1 MAELFDVLD
10 KELLDVD
17 VGVGVVLSHGDAQET
32 FWPCDQSS
40 FGELGSQNGLRAF
53 SKSGSVKDH
62 LVVVEV
68 QKGLGI
74 LEHLV
79 DCITFFFWKSH
90 HLVFSIFM
98 LQDLA
103 HRVRLVGRAVLDNQL
118 HSSKSLFC
126 FS

>member
-1 MAELFDVLD
+1 MTELVVVLD

-17 VGVGVVLSHGDAQET
+17 VGNGVVLSYEDAQET
-32 FWPCDQSS
+32 FWPCAQNS
-40 FGELGSQNGLRAF
+40 FGELGSQNGLHAF
-53 SKSGSVKDH
+53 SKSGSVKNY

-74 LEHLV
+74 LEHLAE
-79 DCITFFFWKSH
+79 CITFLFRKSH

-103 HRVRLVGRAVLDNQL
+103 HCVWLVGRAVLDNQL
-118 HSSKSLFC
+118 HPSKSLFC